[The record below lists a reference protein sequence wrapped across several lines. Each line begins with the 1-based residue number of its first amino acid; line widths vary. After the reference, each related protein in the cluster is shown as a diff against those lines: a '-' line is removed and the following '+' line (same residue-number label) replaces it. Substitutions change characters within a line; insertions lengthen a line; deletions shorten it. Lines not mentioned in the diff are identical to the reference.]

1 MKIYSVEYINHY
13 LKDLINNE
21 FKYPIAIKGE
31 MSDLNKSNAGHYY
44 FTLSSGDASI
54 SCAFFVNKNLKK
66 LDLTV
71 FDQEEVL
78 IIGSIDFYITKG
90 RFQIIVEDV
99 DIYGEGALKKSIE
112 KTRIKLEA
120 E

>member
-54 SCAFFVNKNLKK
+54 SCAFFVNKNTKK
-66 LDLTV
+66 LNLTV

-78 IIGSIDFYITKG
+78 VIGTIDFYITKEIG
-90 RFQIIVEDV
+90 RAHV
-99 DIYGEGALKKSIE
+99 
-112 KTRIKLEA
+112 
-120 E
+120 

>member
-54 SCAFFVNKNLKK
+54 SCAFFVKIYYLSYLIFCLIQKK
-66 LDLTV
+66 
-71 FDQEEVL
+71 
-78 IIGSIDFYITKG
+78 K
-90 RFQIIVEDV
+90 
-99 DIYGEGALKKSIE
+99 
-112 KTRIKLEA
+112 
-120 E
+120 